1 MKLKDIENVIN
12 VLKKISMPI
21 SPKSRYT
28 IFKLI
33 EELETEHK
41 IYDSVKKSYITEEFI
56 SLEQRKYDFVKS
68 FESTSGIDIFG
79 IKVDNSNV
87 NVVVSYLEEL
97 SNAPVYKA
105 YLEFLEFS
113 NEPFFQKTRLLNIDE
128 LSDDVF
134 DTLTPD
140 EVELLMLVIK

>member
-1 MKLKDIENVIN
+1 MKLKDIETVLNI
-12 VLKKISMPI
+12 LKKISMPI

-41 IYDSVKKSYITEEFI
+41 IYNSVKKSYITDEFI
-56 SLEQRKYDFVKS
+56 SLEQKKYEFVKS
-68 FESTSGIDIFG
+68 FESNIGVDIFG
-79 IKVDNSNV
+79 IKVDKAKV
-87 NVVVSYLEEL
+87 NMVVSHLEEL
-97 SNAPVYKA
+97 SNTSAYKA
-105 YLEFLEFS
+105 YLEFVEFS

-134 DTLTPD
+134 DTLTP
-140 EVELLMLVIK
+140 EEIEMLMLVIK

>member
-1 MKLKDIENVIN
+1 MRLKDIENVLN
-12 VLKKISMPI
+12 VLKKISMSI

-28 IFKLI
+28 IFKII
-33 EELETEHK
+33 EELETEQK
-41 IYDSVKKSYITEEFI
+41 IYDSVKKSYLTEEFV

-68 FESTSGIDIFG
+68 FESNTGVDIFG

-87 NVVVSYLEEL
+87 NMVVSHLEEL
-97 SNAPVYKA
+97 SNTTVYKA

-140 EVELLMLVIK
+140 EVESLMLVIK

>member
-1 MKLKDIENVIN
+1 MKLKDIESVLN

-33 EELETEHK
+33 EELETEQK
-41 IYDSVKKSYITEEFI
+41 LYDSVKKSYITDEFI
-56 SLEQRKYDFVKS
+56 LLEQKKYEFVKS
-68 FESTSGIDIFG
+68 FESTTGVEIFG
-79 IKVDNSNV
+79 IKVDKTNLD
-87 NVVVSYLEEL
+87 NVVKQLETL
-97 SNAPVYKA
+97 SDTPIYKA
-105 YLEFLEFS
+105 YVEFVEFS